1 MMGYEGCVVYSIYTV
16 YTEDRWLYIVRF
28 TLTCSSGGDDFG
40 LAPSSI
46 PLGSVGCH
54 GDRVS
59 GLRLKSTN
67 DGLLQNGKNTKSEVK
82 RTR

>member
-1 MMGYEGCVVYSIYTV
+1 MLHIYSIYTV
-16 YTEDRWLYIVRF
+16 YREDASLYIACF

-67 DGLLQNGKNTKSEVK
+67 DGLLQNEKYTKSEVK